1 MNSQKFD
8 GVTLSILWSRLL
20 AIVDEAG
27 TALQRT
33 SFSTVT
39 RESNDFAVVLMDKKG
54 QSVAQSAISVPSFLG
69 VIPMMT
75 KYLLNGD
82 FPESSWRPGD
92 VVTTNDPQLCA
103 GHKPDVGVVS
113 PIFFKEKLIG
123 FLGTISHVPDIGG
136 VLWGAGARDA
146 YEEGLL
152 IPPTKLYSEGVEN
165 ETLLNLIKNNVRA
178 PMQTI
183 GDIRAQV
190 AANDQGRK
198 GLIALLN
205 EEGLEHIE
213 DLSNQIIN
221 ATEKAMRDAIS
232 KAPDGTF
239 SYTYHADGDC
249 NEEPVRIECAVTISG
264 DEITVDYEGTSDAHT
279 LGINSVLNYTYAYT
293 AYPIKCTFSP
303 EVPNND
309 GAFRPITV
317 TAPRG
322 SLLNATKF
330 VPVGARNMT
339 GNMLHAPVFGA
350 LVQAVPE
357 QVQADC
363 GAPCWCVVLNG
374 NNPDRNDMEFVEYF
388 FLNGGYGARPDR
400 DGEGILSF
408 PTNIS
413 NVPLEVQETSAP
425 IRYHCKELLPDSAGI
440 GKYRGGLGQRIIF
453 EVVNEAGLNMSLLT
467 EKLNN
472 VSKGMKGGSD
482 SIKGQLKIE
491 PDKPVPPKGIM
502 RLKKGDKIT
511 MEIPGGGGYGDE
523 TERDP
528 LLIKRDLELGY
539 ITKKLI
545 H

>member
-1 MNSQKFD
+1 MSKKTYD
-8 GVTLSILWSRLL
+8 SITLSVLWSRLL

-27 TALQRT
+27 TTLQRT
-33 SFSTVT
+33 SFSTIT

-54 QSVAQSAISVPSFLG
+54 RSIAQSAISVPSFLG

-75 KYLLNGD
+75 KHLLHSE
-82 FPESSWRPGD
+82 FPEDSWKQGD

-113 PIFFKEKLIG
+113 PIFYNENLIG
-123 FLGTISHVPDIGG
+123 FMGTISHVPDIGG

-165 ETLLNLIKNNVRA
+165 DTLINLIRRNVRA
-178 PMQTI
+178 PKQTV

-190 AANDQGRK
+190 AANDQGKK
-198 GLIALLN
+198 GLIALMK
-205 EEGLEHIE
+205 ETGLDSIDNLAE
-213 DLSNQIIN
+213 QIIV
-221 ATEKAMRDAIS
+221 TSEKAMREALME
-232 KAPDGTF
+232 APDGTYRY
-239 SYTYHADGDC
+239 SYDADGDC
-249 NEEPVRIECAVTISG
+249 GDEPVRIECAVTISG
-264 DEITVDYEGTSDAHT
+264 DEITVDYEGTTGAHS

-293 AYPIKCTFSP
+293 AYPIKCVFSP

-309 GAFRPITV
+309 GAFRPIKV
-317 TAPRG
+317 TAPKG
-322 SLLNATKF
+322 SLLNATEF

-350 LVQAVPE
+350 LVQAVPDK
-357 QVQADC
+357 VQADC

-374 NNPDRNDMEFVEYF
+374 YNPDKNDMEFVEYF
-388 FLNGGYGARPDR
+388 FLNGGGGARPDR

-413 NVPLEVQETSAP
+413 NVPLELQEMSAP
-425 IRYHCKELLPDSAGI
+425 ILYHRKKLIPNSAGL
-440 GKYRGGLGQRIIF
+440 GQFRGGLGQQITF
-453 EVVNEAGLNMSLLT
+453 EVISEGGLNMSLLT

-472 VSKGMKGGSD
+472 VSRGMRDGKDSAKGEL
-482 SIKGQLKIE
+482 IIE
-491 PDKPVPPKGIM
+491 PEKQIPPKGIV

-511 MEIPGGGGYGDE
+511 MKMPGGGGYGNPKHRDLAAR
-523 TERDP
+523 ERD
-528 LLIKRDLELGY
+528 LLNGY
-539 ITKKLI
+539 ISEE
-545 H
+545 